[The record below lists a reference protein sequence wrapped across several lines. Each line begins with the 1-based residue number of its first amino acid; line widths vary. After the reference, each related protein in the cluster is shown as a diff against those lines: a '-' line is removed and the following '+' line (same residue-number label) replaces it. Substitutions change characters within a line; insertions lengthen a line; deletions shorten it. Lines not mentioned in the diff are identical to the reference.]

1 MVDRAASPTEPSR
14 PRLLAPAFRVLP
26 SRLRLILIVVAIQLA
41 IGTTFRAAF
50 GIVFRDGSGTVPLAD
65 LLQAGYLGLKFD
77 LRLALLICLPFL
89 ALSWLPGLNPTRG
102 RVGRRLW
109 LGYFVALQA
118 LFVFMYFVDIGHYA
132 YVGTRMNAGL
142 LEHVL
147 PISIAAKMFW
157 ETYPVV
163 RGVLVI
169 ALLAAG
175 YGYLLRATAFRALD
189 LPATP
194 VRKWTRAATVTAFAA
209 FYLFGL
215 YGKWSWYP
223 LRWSEAFFS
232 TNGYVSALSLNPV
245 LFFVDS
251 LPNRESTYN
260 RKRVQRYYA
269 ELTNH
274 LGVEAP
280 DPKTLS
286 FARYVQ
292 PSAPPARKPNL
303 VVIHL
308 ESFAGFKA
316 GILGNKLNPTP
327 EFDAIAK
334 QSLLFTNFFTAAGT
348 TARSIFA
355 MITGIPDI
363 SPPNHSASRNPRI
376 VNQHTLITALEGYEK
391 FYFLGGSATWGNIR
405 GLLAH
410 NIEGL
415 QIYEE
420 GDYKAT
426 RGDVWGVSD
435 LALLEKAHNVL
446 KQQDKPFFAFIQTAG
461 NHRPYTIPQDKRSF
475 ELARLDEKTLLEG
488 EFESLEAYNGIR
500 FLDYSLGHFFK
511 LTRQAPYFQNTIFV
525 MYGDHGV
532 HAVRQIPWEQ
542 LLLTQRWVPLAI
554 YAPGLIKQP
563 RRIDTV
569 ASLVDVL
576 PTCLSLMGI
585 PYLNTT
591 LGRDLFAPRPAEEQF
606 AYVHPGG
613 VVNNEF
619 LMRNGPGGESRLYRY
634 RTEQATQDVAQA
646 YPEETARLTR
656 LVKALEETARY
667 LMYHNPPRVHA
678 PLASAVKTAAQPG
691 Q

>member
-1 MVDRAASPTEPSR
+1 MMSSSEPSR
-14 PRLLAPAFRVLP
+14 PRLPGAAFRALPRRIRLVLAV
-26 SRLRLILIVVAIQLA
+26 IAIQLVIGA
-41 IGTTFRAAF
+41 IFRAAF
-50 GIVFRDGSGTVPLAD
+50 GIAFREGAGASPLAD
-65 LLQAGYLGLKFD
+65 LLQAAYIGLKFD
-77 LRLALLICLPFL
+77 LRLALFTCLPLL
-89 ALSWLPGLNPTRG
+89 ALSWVPGLNPTRG
-102 RVGRRLW
+102 RVGRRVW
-109 LGYFVALQA
+109 LGYFAAMEL
-118 LFVFMYFVDIGHYA
+118 LFLLMYFIDFGHYA
-132 YVGTRMNAGL
+132 YLGTRLNAGVV
-142 LEHVL
+142 EHL
-147 PISIAAKMFW
+147 SPISIAAEMFW

-163 RGVLVI
+163 WGVLAL
-169 ALLAAG
+169 ALLTAA
-175 YGYLLRATAFRALD
+175 YTWLLRATAFRELD
-189 LPATP
+189 YPPP
-194 VRKWTRAATVTAFAA
+194 VMPKWGKAIAASAFAVLYA
-209 FYLFGL
+209 LGL
-215 YGKWSWYP
+215 YGNWSWYP
-223 LRWSEAFFS
+223 LRWSAAFFS
-232 TNGYVSALSLNPV
+232 TNGYVSALALNPV

-251 LPNRESTYN
+251 FPNRESTYN
-260 RKRVQRYYA
+260 RKKVRQYYA
-269 ELTNH
+269 ELANH

-292 PSAPPARKPNL
+292 PSASPARTPNL

-334 QSLLFTNFFTAAGT
+334 ESLLFTNFFTAAGT

-376 VNQHTLITALEGYEK
+376 VNQHTLVNALAGYEK

-420 GDYKAT
+420 GDYKAE

-435 LALLEKAHNVL
+435 LALLEKAHRVL

-461 NHRPYTIPQDKRSF
+461 NHRPYTIPEDKRDF
-475 ELARLDEKTLLEG
+475 ELAHADEKALSES

-500 FLDYSLGHFFK
+500 FLDYSIGHFFK
-511 LTRQAPYFQNTIFV
+511 IASQAPYFANTIFV

-532 HAVRQIPWEQ
+532 HAVHQIPWEQ
-542 LLLTQRWVPLAI
+542 LLLTQRWVPLVI

-569 ASLVDVL
+569 ASLVDLL

-591 LGRDLFAPRPAEEQF
+591 LGRDLFAPRAAKEQF
-606 AYVHPGG
+606 AYVHPAG
-613 VVNNEF
+613 VLNNEL
-619 LMRNGPGGESRLYRY
+619 LMRIDPQGESRLYRY
-634 RTEQATQDVAQA
+634 RTEQATQDVAQI
-646 YPEETARLTR
+646 YPEETARLRR
-656 LVKALEETARY
+656 LEKALEETARY
-667 LMYHNPPRVHA
+667 LMYHNPPRPHA
-678 PLASAVKTAAQPG
+678 PLSSAARTAVQPHK
-691 Q
+691 